1 MFRFLPVTQK
11 QNTVLYTMDGLVKRN
26 LHLKVTDCLSEY
38 TCYLRHAYKTLLHT
52 ESCKKGYFFSL
63 HEKIKSIIYHWK
75 TTESLRRE
83 KTKSIDK
90 LLKCE
95 YYKSK
100 SIIIVL
106 LYLKY
111 KTKTMFRNVIIVNM
125 LLREY
130 MVTIT
135 TR

>member
-1 MFRFLPVTQK
+1 MG
-11 QNTVLYTMDGLVKRN
+11 GLVKRN

-52 ESCKKGYFFSL
+52 EACKKGYFFSICKRKL
-63 HEKIKSIIYHWK
+63 NLLYIIEKQSNHFGGN
-75 TTESLRRE
+75 

-90 LLKCE
+90 LKCE

-111 KTKTMFRNVIIVNM
+111 KTKTMFRNVIIVKM
-125 LLREY
+125 PLREY
-130 MVTIT
+130 TVTIT